1 MNRKIFNLRY
11 PIKNIQLII
20 ENRFLSAISAN
31 GIAPMILGYI
41 TYPYIEKNSLIIWLG
56 IHLLVLCSRILLSTK
71 IKKLILLNQEEKVH
85 FYFKI
90 IIFLA
95 LFSALLH
102 SYIVWLA
109 FLNGIPSLYLFM
121 LSIIS
126 ITLSAGS
133 ISTTV
138 TIFNVYVAFILLSM
152 IPLIVLML
160 YHGGEIFNIFASILV
175 IFTAIIIKTGYKQY
189 LILENIFT
197 FKETFKTIYEK
208 SHDAIILIKD
218 KQLHDCNPATI
229 EMFQFNS
236 KEELLNAHILEY
248 MPKYQYDGS
257 LSQREILKMVYI
269 TLKDG
274 HNSFEWLYKKKD
286 GTLFWC
292 DVVLTK
298 IVIDG
303 EILIHGVYRDI
314 NKKKEL
320 QKEQE
325 MFQELLKNQVA
336 QEVEKNRKKDKMMVQ
351 QSRLAQMGEM
361 ISMIAHQWRQPLS
374 AISAASGSIQIKAK
388 REKLTNTTAIELSKN
403 ISQYAQ
409 HLSSTIDDFRN
420 FFKENKMKEKTT
432 LQEMTIST
440 LNIVN
445 LSLKS
450 KNITLT
456 TEFDTPQEIATYVN
470 EFKQVLLNIIKNA
483 EDVLLEREIKNPQIT
498 IKILNNELTISDNA
512 GGVDEKNIHKIFEP
526 YFSTKTKK
534 DGTGLGLYMS
544 KTIIEEHC
552 NGVLSITNNKV
563 GAEFKIQI

>member
-1 MNRKIFNLRY
+1 MRHNILNFTY

-31 GIAPMILGYI
+31 GIAAMILAYI
-41 TYPYIEKNSLIIWLG
+41 TYPYIEKEFLIIWLG
-56 IHLLVLCSRILLSTK
+56 VHFFILISRILLSTK
-71 IKKLILLNQEEKVH
+71 IKKLITINQEQKVH

-102 SYIVWLA
+102 SFIIWLA

-160 YHGGEIFNIFASILV
+160 YHGGETFNIFASILV
-175 IFTAIIIKTGYKQY
+175 IFTAVIIKTGYKQY

-218 KQLHDCNPATI
+218 KQLHNCNPATL

-236 KEELLNAHILEY
+236 KEEFLNAHILEY

-257 LSQREILKMVYI
+257 SSQKKILKMVYI
-269 TLKDG
+269 ALKDG

-388 REKLTNTTAIELSKN
+388 REKLTNNKALELSEK

-409 HLSSTIDDFRN
+409 HLSITIDDFRN
-420 FFKENKMKEKTT
+420 FFKENKTKEKST
-432 LQEMTIST
+432 LEELVTST

-456 TEFDTPQEIATYVN
+456 TQFDAPQNIETYVN

-483 EDVLLEREIKNPQIT
+483 EDVLIERKVEHPKIT
-498 IKILNNELTISDNA
+498 IKTSKNKLTISDNA

-552 NGVLSITNNKV
+552 GGKLSVTNSEV